1 MSVIYM
7 EETVRLLSEQE
18 AQIKIKSG
26 EIKETEEG
34 IKYLKINE
42 V

>member
-1 MSVIYM
+1 MQ
-7 EETVRLLSEQE
+7 ETVILLNEQE